1 MKALQFERSVT
12 KYITTKAL
20 STLSKRYKASTSPL
34 TFKDGVVLSSP
45 DLDFIETKVT
55 LSGICGSDLGMITAS
70 SSRYFEDFITFP
82 FIPGHEIVGRAN
94 IDGVEQRVVV
104 EPVLNCVARK
114 IKDLC
119 RFCKIGE
126 KDKCVNLVVGCLEPG
141 VQSGYCES
149 TGGGWSDFLYCH
161 PSQLHVISDS
171 LSDEEALMVEPLAC
185 AIHIVK
191 AGNIGDVSRVAII
204 GSGTVGLL
212 VAAALSKFRPD
223 VEVVSLARYSH
234 QQKIASNYGSTIVK
248 SNDELRRLAR
258 GKTRGVLANGRVTDG
273 FDLTIDAVGSKDSV
287 ELALEVTAPG
297 GRVLM
302 AAIPKP
308 TSLDLTALWHKSISM
323 EGRYAYGVE
332 KIDGEIRST
341 FDVALELAPKL
352 SLGEMVTKIYPL
364 EDYEDAIN
372 HAIEA
377 GGRGAVKIAFDPNT
391 RNSRTPR
398 KVS

>member
-12 KYITTKAL
+12 RYITTKAL
-20 STLSKRYKASTSPL
+20 STVSRRYRATASPL
-34 TFKDGVVLSSP
+34 SFKDGVTLDRP
-45 DLDFIETKVT
+45 DSDFVQTNVM
-55 LSGICGSDLGMITAS
+55 LSGICGSDLGMLTAA

-82 FIPGHEIVGRAN
+82 FIPGHEIVGRAEV
-94 IDGVEQRVVV
+94 DGISQRVVV
-104 EPVLNCVARK
+104 EPVLNCIARK
-114 IKDLC
+114 IPNPC
-119 RFCKIGE
+119 RFCLIGE

-149 TGGGWSDFLYCH
+149 TGGGWSEFLYCH
-161 PSQLHVISDS
+161 PSQLHVIPEA
-171 LSDEEALMVEPLAC
+171 LTDEEALMVEPLAC

-191 AGNIGDVSRVAII
+191 AGNIGDVTRVAII

-212 VAAALSKFRPD
+212 VAAALSRFRPD
-223 VEVVSLARYSH
+223 VEVTSLARYGH
-234 QQKIASNYGSTIVK
+234 QQNIARGYGSSIVR

-273 FDLTIDAVGSKDSV
+273 FDLTIDAVGSKESV

-332 KIDGEIRST
+332 SVDGVNRST
-341 FDVALELAPKL
+341 FELALEVAPSL
-352 SLGEMVTKIYPL
+352 SLDDLATKIYPL

-377 GGRGAVKIAFDPNT
+377 GSRGAIKIAFDPST
-391 RNSRTPR
+391 RHSRTPR

>member
-20 STLSKRYKASTSPL
+20 STLSKRYKASASPL
-34 TFKDGVVLSSP
+34 SFKDGVILDTP
-45 DLDFIETKVT
+45 DNDFIQTNVI
-55 LSGICGSDLGMITAS
+55 LSGICGSDLGMLTAS

-82 FIPGHEIVGRAN
+82 FVPGHEVVGRAN
-94 IDGVEQRVVV
+94 IDGIERRVVV
-104 EPVLNCVARK
+104 EPVLNCIVRK
-114 IKDLC
+114 ISDPC
-119 RFCKIGE
+119 RFCQIGE

-149 TGGGWSDFLYCH
+149 TGGGWSEYLYCH
-161 PSQLHVISDS
+161 PSQLHVLPDA
-171 LSDEEALMVEPLAC
+171 LTDEEALMVEPLAC

-191 AGNIGDVSRVAII
+191 AGALGDVSRIAVI

-223 VEVVSLARYSH
+223 IEVISLARYSH
-234 QQKIASNYGSTIVK
+234 QQKVASGYGSSIVK

-273 FDLTIDAVGSKDSV
+273 FDLTIDAVGSKESV

-332 KIDGEIRST
+332 SVNGQTRST
-341 FDVALELAPKL
+341 FELALELAPSL
-352 SLGEMVTKIYPL
+352 SLGDLVTKIYPL

-377 GGRGAVKIAFDPNT
+377 GSRGAIKIAFDPST
-391 RNSRTPR
+391 RHSRTPR

>member
-12 KYITTKAL
+12 KYIASKAI
-20 STLSKRYKASTSPL
+20 STVSKRYRASTSPL
-34 TFKDGVVLSSP
+34 VFKDGISLVAPEV
-45 DLDFIETKVT
+45 DYIKTDVT
-55 LSGICGSDLGMITAS
+55 LSGICGSDLGMLSAS

-82 FIPGHEIVGRAN
+82 FVPGHEIVGRAD
-94 IDGVEQRVVV
+94 IDGVERRVVV
-104 EPVLNCVARK
+104 EPVLGCIARNVPNP
-114 IKDLC
+114 C
-119 RFCKIGE
+119 RFCAKGE

-149 TGGGWSDFLYCH
+149 TGGGWSEYLYCH
-161 PSQLHVISDS
+161 PSQLHVVPDS
-171 LSDEEALMVEPLAC
+171 LSDEEALLVEPLAC
-185 AIHIVK
+185 ALHIVK
-191 AGNIGDVSRVAII
+191 GGNIGDVKRVAII

-212 VAAALSKFRPD
+212 VAASLSRLRPD
-223 VEVVSLARYSH
+223 IEVISLARYSH
-234 QQKIASNYGSTIVK
+234 QQKIASGYGSSIVK
-248 SNDELRRLAR
+248 SNDELRRVAR
-258 GKTRGVLANGRVTDG
+258 SFTRGVLANGRVTDG

-297 GRVLM
+297 GRILM

-332 KIDGEIRST
+332 EVNGEVRST
-341 FDVALELAPKL
+341 FEIALDLAPSL
-352 SLGEMVTKIYPL
+352 SLGNLVTKIYPL

-372 HAIEA
+372 HAVDA
-377 GGRGAVKIAFDPNT
+377 GSRGAVKIAFDPST
-391 RNSRTPR
+391 RHSRTPR